1 MKKIFSCFVLLLFYL
16 SLNAQSTLLVDLI
29 HGVDSHIDGNGN
41 ENNIPFSILFQEF
54 NIDYLE
60 KSSIVL
66 DEELVNEIQSGDQ
79 QLIYIVNL
87 PPQKDLKSV
96 KTLYVFAECISP
108 SNYDYYPTGDLLNPQ
123 DEIVAEMF
131 QGLIH
136 YDNVYG
142 NNWQV
147 EINLGGG
154 DEYQII
160 IGYGDVLFNSD
171 EATGLVDLENY
182 DCAIRVVDE
191 TYFAIKGTPNEYS
204 HYDTL
209 AFAEAFDDSLGFLN
223 VYHLQDV
230 FWLKPFVHC
239 YVDDDIDVEFE
250 VVFPGNPTLA
260 EPHDDVNKGNIRW
273 NNIKAKARDNNELI
287 YEAAFN
293 SRMNFLY
300 FTILENEIYV
310 ENLTSHPLDNIFLFK
325 YIDENTYLMSW
336 IEILEGKDTHEIRLL
351 KQYTTQELRSC
362 LKNNF
367 YTIAIENDL
376 SVEEADQIVNDFIWI
391 ESLLRRAREYP
402 SDYFGFYHFNG
413 ELYDK
418 LVPYTCNPKP
428 EVVQRNAWVML
439 SNIKNR
445 ERESIIEFPP
455 EQRNEGM
462 IKQGFTLREYG
473 VADEHYTRTLS
484 SKDNIFNV
492 ELDEFLDWETYG
504 GDPLFYDNTLSDLLS
519 QYIDELYLGNGEYSF
534 MIDDSAENSILYLY
548 TEPNKPTAVLS
559 YAGIN
564 GKVISFGSAGF
575 FVYEYGTNYEQFINN
590 CANYLVGN
598 EIIEYGIDE
607 PDINSQ
613 LSTLEKNYPNPSQH
627 QTTISF
633 SIPHNSKVMITVY
646 NLKGQKVQTLT
657 NQKYDK
663 GDHTILWNGRDEN
676 DTQVGPGVYFY
687 KMTLDGEVADVKK
700 CVILR

>member
-204 HYDTL
+204 YYDTL

-239 YVDDDIDVEFE
+239 YVEEDIDIDFE
-250 VVFPGNPTLA
+250 VNIPGSPTLA
-260 EPHDDVNKGNIRW
+260 EPHDIMNKGIIGW
-273 NNIKAKARDNNELI
+273 NNKNTKKNDNNELL
-287 YEAAFN
+287 YEAAFD

-300 FTILENEIYV
+300 CIIRENEIQV
-310 ENLTSHPLDNIFLFK
+310 ENLTSYPLDNIFLFK

-336 IEILEGKDTHEIRLL
+336 IETLEGKDTNEIRLS
-351 KQYTTQELRSC
+351 KQYTTQELRSY

-367 YTIAIENDL
+367 YTIALENNL
-376 SVEEADQIVNDFIWI
+376 TEEEADQIVNDYIWI
-391 ESLLRRAREYP
+391 ESLLRRARDYP
-402 SDYFGFYHFNG
+402 SEYFGFYHFNG

-418 LVPYTCNPKP
+418 LVPYTCDPKP

-445 ERESIIEFPP
+445 GREPIIEFPQ
-455 EQRNEGM
+455 EQINDRS
-462 IKQGFTLREYG
+462 IKEGFTLREYG

-492 ELDEFLDWETYG
+492 ELDEFLEGETYG
-504 GDPLFYDNTLSDLLS
+504 FEPLFYDNTLSDLLS

-534 MIDDSAENSILYLY
+534 IIDDPAENSILYLY

-575 FVYEYGTNYEQFINN
+575 FVYEYGTDYEQFINN

-613 LSTLEKNYPNPSQH
+613 LSTLEKNYPNPSQQ

-633 SIPHNSKVMITVY
+633 SIPHNSKVTITVY
-646 NLKGQKVQTLT
+646 NLKGQKVRTLT
-657 NQKYDK
+657 NDRYSR
-663 GDHTILWNGRDEN
+663 GEYSIVWNGCD
-676 DTQVGPGVYFY
+676 DASILVSPGVYFY
-687 KMTLDGEVADVKK
+687 KLACDGVVPTVEK
-700 CVILR
+700 CVIIY

>member
-142 NNWQV
+142 DNWQV

-171 EATGLVDLENY
+171 EATGLVDLEDY

-191 TYFAIKGTPNEYS
+191 TDFAIKGAPNEYS
-204 HYDTL
+204 YYDTL

-230 FWLKPFVHC
+230 FWLKPFMHC
-239 YVDDDIDVEFE
+239 YVDEDIYIDFE
-250 VVFPGNPTLA
+250 VNIPGSPTLA
-260 EPHDDVNKGNIRW
+260 EPHDIMNKGIIGW
-273 NNIKAKARDNNELI
+273 NNKNTKKNDNNELL
-287 YEAAFN
+287 YEAAFD

-300 FTILENEIYV
+300 FTIHENEIRV
-310 ENLTSHPLDNIFLFK
+310 ENLTSYSLDNIFLFK
-325 YIDENTYLMSW
+325 YIDENQYLMSG
-336 IEILEGKDTHEIRLL
+336 IDKLEGKNICDIQLQ
-351 KQYTTQELRSC
+351 KKYTTQELRSF
-362 LKNNF
+362 LKKNF
-367 YTIAIENDL
+367 YTVALENNL
-376 SVEEADQIVNDFIWI
+376 TEEEADQIVNEYIWI
-391 ESLLRRAREYP
+391 ESLLRRARDYP

-418 LVPYTCNPKP
+418 LVPYTCTPKP

-445 ERESIIEFPP
+445 KRESVIKFPQ
-455 EQRNEGM
+455 EQRNDGLPE
-462 IKQGFTLREYG
+462 KGFTLREYG
-473 VADEHYTRTLS
+473 VADEHYTRTVS
-484 SKDNIFNV
+484 PKDNIFNV

-504 GDPLFYDNTLSDLLS
+504 GSPIFYNNTLSDLLS
-519 QYIDELYLGNGEYSF
+519 QYVGTFYLENGEYSF
-534 MIDDSAENSILYLY
+534 IIDNPTENSILYLY
-548 TEPNKPTAVLS
+548 SEQAKPTAVLS
-559 YAGIN
+559 YAGMN

-575 FVYEYGTNYEQFINN
+575 FVYEYGTDYEQFINN

-613 LSTLEKNYPNPSQH
+613 LSTLEKNYPNPSQ
-627 QTTISF
+627 QQITISF
-633 SIPHNSKVMITVY
+633 SIPHNGEVTLTVY

-657 NQKYDK
+657 HQRYTK
-663 GDHTILWNGRDEN
+663 GDHTISWNGQDEN
-676 DTQVGPGVYFY
+676 GMKVVSGVYFY
-687 KMTLDGEVADVKK
+687 KLTLDGEVADVKK
-700 CVILR
+700 CIILK

>member
-79 QLIYIVNL
+79 QLTYNVNL
-87 PPQKDLKSV
+87 PPKKELKSI
-96 KTLYVFAECISP
+96 KALYVFAKCISP
-108 SNYDYYPTGDLLNPQ
+108 SNYYYPTGDLLNPQ

-131 QGLIH
+131 KGLIH

-142 NNWQV
+142 DNWQV